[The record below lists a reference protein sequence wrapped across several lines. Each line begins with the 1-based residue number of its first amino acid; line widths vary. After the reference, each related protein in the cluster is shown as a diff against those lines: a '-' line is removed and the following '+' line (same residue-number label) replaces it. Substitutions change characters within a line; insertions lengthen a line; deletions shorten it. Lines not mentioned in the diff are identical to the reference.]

1 MEKKEKYKTMS
12 VFVITFVFVKK
23 MCNLTLEERASVFLC
38 VFQGQLCNSFC
49 VSFFFIKVQILT
61 IQLLKLLTFGKLV
74 QFLRDMVYDTLV
86 HSPYTHSLAFQ
97 GDALS
102 NDCRLHKLLHWE
114 NESKIKYMNAK
125 VFFDSYLPTNMF
137 RNESMIVINV

>member
-49 VSFFFIKVQILT
+49 VSFFFYKST
-61 IQLLKLLTFGKLV
+61 
-74 QFLRDMVYDTLV
+74 DTYNSIV
-86 HSPYTHSLAFQ
+86 
-97 GDALS
+97 
-102 NDCRLHKLLHWE
+102 
-114 NESKIKYMNAK
+114 KIVDFWQTCA
-125 VFFDSYLPTNMF
+125 VFT
-137 RNESMIVINV
+137 